1 MEKSFITFN
10 PYVNP
15 FMDNSPLTGIS
26 YPNFFESETIHSS
39 SVTNNVSK
47 VAADNSYNMTSL
59 EYDRLQQYIEKEVN
73 SSRKDLI
80 MA

>member
-15 FMDNSPLTGIS
+15 FMDNNTLKGIS
-26 YPNFFESETIHSS
+26 YPSFFESETIHSS
-39 SVTNNVSK
+39 SVANNVSR
-47 VAADNSYNMTSL
+47 VATNNSYNKTTL
-59 EYDRLQQYIEKEVN
+59 EYDRLQQYIEKELN
-73 SSRKDLI
+73 NGQKDLI